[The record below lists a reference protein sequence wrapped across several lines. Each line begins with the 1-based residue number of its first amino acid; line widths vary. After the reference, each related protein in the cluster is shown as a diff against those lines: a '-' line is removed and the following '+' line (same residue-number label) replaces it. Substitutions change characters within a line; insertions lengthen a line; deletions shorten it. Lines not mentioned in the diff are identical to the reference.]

1 MGFISW
7 KSAYPRLFNATTFNI
22 NDASTKALMHTALTY
37 RLSLSSK
44 IMFLQI
50 KFSAY
55 LIAFFVLTSSTL
67 SQASED
73 AGWSE
78 FSHTA
83 MTTRIEL
90 VFWFE
95 DPSKAKPIADRV
107 FASFDEIDRTMNR
120 YNEDSELS
128 FVNTNA
134 AIAPVRVSDGLFA
147 VLFEAQKVSQLTDGA
162 FDISFASVGYLYDF
176 RRNVQ
181 PTEAML
187 SASIDSVDYRK
198 ITLDELSKTVSL
210 QSKTM
215 RLDLGGIAKGY
226 SVDRAVEILKQAGV
240 KNARVSA
247 GGDMRLLGDKRGKPW
262 VVGIRDPRV
271 KSDNAVVLPLENVA
285 ISTSGDYE
293 RFFVNEEGTRVHHIL
308 SPKTGKPAKGIQ
320 SVTILGEHATQ
331 TDALSTA
338 VFILGL
344 DKGLALINSMPGIDV
359 IILDEHRRMHYSS
372 DLTSPSK

>member
-1 MGFISW
+1 
-7 KSAYPRLFNATTFNI
+7 
-22 NDASTKALMHTALTY
+22 
-37 RLSLSSK
+37 
-44 IMFLQI
+44 
-50 KFSAY
+50 
-55 LIAFFVLTSSTL
+55 
-67 SQASED
+67 
-73 AGWSE
+73 
-78 FSHTA
+78 

>member
-1 MGFISW
+1 M
-7 KSAYPRLFNATTFNI
+7 
-22 NDASTKALMHTALTY
+22 
-37 RLSLSSK
+37 
-44 IMFLQI
+44 
-50 KFSAY
+50 
-55 LIAFFVLTSSTL
+55 
-67 SQASED
+67 
-73 AGWSE
+73 
-78 FSHTA
+78 
-83 MTTRIEL
+83 
-90 VFWFE
+90 
-95 DPSKAKPIADRV
+95 
-107 FASFDEIDRTMNR
+107 
-120 YNEDSELS
+120 
-128 FVNTNA
+128 
-134 AIAPVRVSDGLFA
+134 
-147 VLFEAQKVSQLTDGA
+147 
-162 FDISFASVGYLYDF
+162 
-176 RRNVQ
+176 
-181 PTEAML
+181 
-187 SASIDSVDYRK
+187 DYRK